1 MDPLANL
8 QDIQLPEQIHNY
20 PIALGWWILIM
31 SIIALIIFITL
42 KILKH
47 KKKAKL
53 QQQAITQL
61 LSNEPNIENTLT
73 ILKWAALQYFPR
85 QEIAN
90 LYGKSFQ
97 LFLTKQLPQKY
108 KSEFEQLCAN
118 TLENRY
124 QTSLNNDDIQN
135 THNAALLWLKQALP
149 PKEFK
154 HSSSNTTESNQINSQ
169 ISNEMSNEAIEV
181 KS

>member
-20 PIALGWWILIM
+20 PIALGWWILII

-61 LSNEPNIENTLT
+61 LSNDPNIENTLT

-85 QEIAN
+85 QEVAN

-108 KSEFEQLCAN
+108 KSEFERLCAN
-118 TLENRY
+118 TLDNRY
-124 QTSLNNDDIQN
+124 QTNLKSEDIQN
-135 THNAALLWLKQALP
+135 IHNAALLWLKRALP
-149 PKEFK
+149 PEKP
-154 HSSSNTTESNQINSQ
+154 HSLHT
-169 ISNEMSNEAIEV
+169 ISVEKKQTNNASLEV